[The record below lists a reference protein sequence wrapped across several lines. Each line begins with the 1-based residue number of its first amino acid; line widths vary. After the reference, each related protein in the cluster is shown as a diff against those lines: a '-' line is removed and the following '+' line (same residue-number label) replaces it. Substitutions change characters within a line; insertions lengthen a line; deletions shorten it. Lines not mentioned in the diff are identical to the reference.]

1 MKRLAVAVFLLA
13 LALSG
18 GALAGCGG
26 DLSADAVAKVGDVEI
41 AENVFNQRLEEFGAQ
56 YGYSEETTD
65 PETWRLF
72 KLDVLEYLV
81 TYEMAAQKAGDYGV
95 EVTDEDVQTEIDTII
110 ESYYGGDEE
119 AFNEDLASSDITLDQ
134 LKANYKESMLMQKV
148 YEQVTAAVSEPTDE
162 EIAAYYEQNKDNYY
176 IEETRTARH
185 ILIAPDGEETNETTS
200 TTGSNESSTTTTELT
215 DADWADALATAEK
228 VRDLLRAGGDW
239 AQLAAEYSDDSG
251 TADSGGELGVVEKG
265 EMIQEF
271 EDALFSLELN
281 EISQPVKTAFG
292 YHIIQVTTIDEA
304 RQETLEEVTED
315 IRSTLLSQKQKA
327 AWTQWIAESKTE
339 LNVIYREDMQTTT
352 TVPTESTDTTLSG
365 KSTTTAGQTITTGA
379 DTTTTAKP

>member
-162 EIAAYYEQNKDNYY
+162 EIAAYYEQNKDDYY

>member
-72 KLDVLEYLV
+72 KLDVLEYIV
-81 TYEMAAQKAGDYGV
+81 TYEMAAQKDGDYGV

-185 ILIAPDGEETNETTS
+185 ILIAPDGEETNDATS

-379 DTTTTAKP
+379 ATTTTAKP

>member
-1 MKRLAVAVFLLA
+1 MKRLAIAVFVLA

-148 YEQVTAAVSEPTDE
+148 YEQVTAAVSDPTDE
-162 EIAAYYEQNKDNYY
+162 EIAAYYEQNKDDYY

-315 IRSTLLSQKQKA
+315 IRSTLLSQKQEA